1 MYSKAFKNYNKTFK
15 SISKIVPK
23 KNTPIAYYVTETV
36 SEAQREDKAV
46 RKIIELTRQ
55 KLQENKGY
63 KESDLEEALSGSNF
77 DKILANNPKILGA
90 FYEFKSLVSQHNS
103 EENLN
108 KLRQFQTAPPVR
120 VAVTGAGGA
129 IGYSLVFRI
138 ASGELLGP
146 SQPVIL
152 HLIDLPSQVPS
163 LKGLVMELEDCAFP
177 TLQGIVATGDL
188 NEGFKD
194 VDYAMLVGAK
204 PRGPGMERADLLRE
218 NGAIFKDQGKAIN
231 DNSSRNVKV
240 VVVGNP
246 ANTNAWVASQFAP
259 DLSPTQFSAL
269 TKLDHNRG
277 LAQIALKKNCRV
289 SDISR
294 FAIWGNHSKTQYPD
308 ISHTLVK
315 GKWVQDLIE
324 DKEWK
329 EKNFMPTVQDRG
341 AAIISARGKSS
352 AASAGNAALQHI
364 REWAYGT
371 SGEWTSF
378 AVWSDGSYGT
388 EQGIY
393 FSFPV
398 VCEYGGYQIV
408 QNVPID
414 PFSAKMLQKTNDELV
429 AERNQV
435 AQLVGIKREQWED
448 TYKRWKQN
456 FEKNGSLPGLYPP
469 QSNQPVINPE
479 LVQKVKFRLLL

>member
-1 MYSKAFKNYNKTFK
+1 
-15 SISKIVPK
+15 
-23 KNTPIAYYVTETV
+23 
-36 SEAQREDKAV
+36 
-46 RKIIELTRQ
+46 
-55 KLQENKGY
+55 
-63 KESDLEEALSGSNF
+63 
-77 DKILANNPKILGA
+77 
-90 FYEFKSLVSQHNS
+90 
-103 EENLN
+103 
-108 KLRQFQTAPPVR
+108 
-120 VAVTGAGGA
+120 
-129 IGYSLVFRI
+129 
-138 ASGELLGP
+138 
-146 SQPVIL
+146 
-152 HLIDLPSQVPS
+152 
-163 LKGLVMELEDCAFP
+163 
-177 TLQGIVATGDL
+177 
-188 NEGFKD
+188 
-194 VDYAMLVGAK
+194 
-204 PRGPGMERADLLRE
+204 MERADLLRD

-231 DNSSRNVKV
+231 DNASRDVKV

-277 LAQIALKKNCRV
+277 LAQIANKKGCRV

-315 GKWVQDLIE
+315 GQWVSDLIQ

-352 AASAGNAALQHI
+352 AASAGNAAMQHMT
-364 REWAYGT
+364 EWAYGT

-378 AVWSDGSYGT
+378 GVYSDGSYGT

-398 VCEYGGYQIV
+398 VCDFGGYQIV

-414 PFSAKMLQKTNDELV
+414 PFSAKMIQQTNDELI
-429 AERNQV
+429 AERNQIS
-435 AQLVGIKREQWED
+435 QLVGIKREQWED
-448 TYKRWKQN
+448 TYKRWKTN
-456 FEKNGSLPGLYPP
+456 FEKNGTMPGLYPP
-469 QSNQPVINPE
+469 QSDQPLISPE
-479 LVQKVKFRLLL
+479 LIQRVKFRLLL

>member
-1 MYSKAFKNYNKTFK
+1 MFKLFKKTNFKNIKAITTK
-15 SISKIVPK
+15 QSSI
-23 KNTPIAYYVTETV
+23 AFYVTDNLTQ
-36 SEAQREDKAV
+36 AQKEDNAIKT
-46 RKIIELTRQ
+46 IIQLTRR
-55 KLQENKGY
+55 KLQENKNF
-63 KESDLEEALSGSNF
+63 KESDVEEAFTGNNF
-77 DKILANNPKILGA
+77 DNILSNNPNILYA
-90 FYEFKSLVSQHNS
+90 YQHFKSIVSHHNSNKSLVKLSDYNS
-103 EENLN
+103 S
-108 KLRQFQTAPPVR
+108 PPVR

-138 ASGELLGP
+138 ASGEMLG
-146 SQPVIL
+146 SNQPVIL
-152 HLIDLPSQVPS
+152 HLIDLPDQVKS
-163 LKGLVMELEDCAFP
+163 LNGLVMELQDCAFP
-177 TLQGIVATGDL
+177 TLAGIVATGDL
-188 NEGFKD
+188 KEGFKD
-194 VDYAMLVGAK
+194 VDYALLVGAK
-204 PRGPGMERADLLRE
+204 PRGPGMERSDLLRD

-231 DNSSRNVKV
+231 DHASRNVKV

-277 LAQIALKKNCRV
+277 IGQLALKKKCGV

-308 ISHTLVK
+308 ISHTLVN
-315 GKWVQDLIE
+315 GKWVNDLVN
-324 DKEWK
+324 DNEWK

-352 AASAGNAALQHI
+352 AASAGNAAMNHMT
-364 REWAYGT
+364 EWAYGT
-371 SGEWTSF
+371 DGEWTSMG
-378 AVWSDGSYGT
+378 VYSDGSYGT
-388 EQGIY
+388 EVGIY

-398 VCEYGGYQIV
+398 VCCYGGYQIV

-429 AERNQV
+429 QERNQV

-448 TYKRWKQN
+448 TYKRWKTQ
-456 FEKNGSLPGLYPP
+456 FEKNGTLPGLYPP
-469 QSNQPVINPE
+469 QSDQPLISNE
-479 LVQKVKFRLLL
+479 LIQKVKFRILL

>member
-1 MYSKAFKNYNKTFK
+1 MFKKAFNKYNKNFK
-15 SISKIVPK
+15 SLEKIITK
-23 KNTPIAYYVTETV
+23 KKSPIAFYSVETV
-36 SEAQREDKAV
+36 SEAQREDRAV
-46 RKIIELTRQ
+46 RKLIQLTRQ
-55 KLQENKGY
+55 KLSENKGF
-63 KESDLEEALSGSNF
+63 KESDLEEAFSGSNF
-77 DKILANNPKILGA
+77 DKLLSNDPQILSA
-90 FYEFKSLVSQHNS
+90 FHEFKSLVSVHNTDEKLS
-103 EENLN
+103 

-138 ASGELLGP
+138 ASGEMLGP
-146 SQPVIL
+146 HQPVIL
-152 HLIDLPSQVPS
+152 HLIDLPDQVNA

-177 TLQGIVATGDL
+177 TLAGVVATGDL
-188 NEGFKD
+188 NVGFKN
-194 VDYAMLVGAK
+194 VDYALLVGAK

-231 DNSSRNVKV
+231 DNASRNVKV

-277 LAQIALKKNCRV
+277 LAQIAQKKQCRV
-289 SDISR
+289 TDISR

-315 GKWVQDLIE
+315 GKWVQDLIN
-324 DKEWK
+324 DKQWK
-329 EKNFMPTVQDRG
+329 EKTFMPTVQDRG

-352 AASAGNAALQHI
+352 AASAGNAAMQHMT
-364 REWAYGT
+364 EWAYGT

-398 VCEYGGYQIV
+398 VCDFGGYQIV

-414 PFSAKMLQKTNDELV
+414 PFSAQMLQKTNDELV

-448 TYKRWKQN
+448 TYKRWKSN
-456 FEKNGSLPGLYPP
+456 FEKNGSLPGIYPP
-469 QSNQPVINPE
+469 QSDQPLIAPE

>member
-1 MYSKAFKNYNKTFK
+1 MFKSFKYSKASFK
-15 SISKIVPK
+15 SIGKAFQ
-23 KNTPIAYYVTETV
+23 KNTPIAFYVTDIP
-36 SEAQREDKAV
+36 SQAQREDKVV
-46 RKIIELTRQ
+46 RKIIDLTRQ

-63 KESDLEEALSGSNF
+63 KDSDLDEALSGSNF
-77 DKILANNPKILGA
+77 DNILANNPKILSA
-90 FYEFKSLVSQHNS
+90 YYEFRSLVATHNTES
-103 EENLN
+103 KLY
-108 KLRQFQTAPPVR
+108 KLRQFQTAPPLR
-120 VAVTGAGGA
+120 VAVTGAAGA
-129 IGYSLVFRI
+129 IGYSIVFRI

-146 SQPVIL
+146 HQPVIL
-152 HLIDLPSQVPS
+152 HLIDLPNQVPA

-177 TLQGIVATGDL
+177 TLRGVVATGDL
-188 NEGFKD
+188 TEGFKD
-194 VDYAMLVGAK
+194 VNYAMLVGAK

-231 DNSSRNVKV
+231 DHASRNVKV

-259 DLSPTQFSAL
+259 DLSPTQFTAL

-277 LAQIALKKNCRV
+277 LAQLALKRGCRV

-308 ISHTLVK
+308 ISHTLIN

-329 EKNFMPTVQDRG
+329 EKQFMPTVQDRG
-341 AAIISARGKSS
+341 AAIITARGKSS
-352 AASAGNAALQHI
+352 AASAGNAAMQHI
-364 REWAYGT
+364 NEWEFGT
-371 SGEWTSF
+371 GGEWTSM
-378 AVWSDGSYGT
+378 AVYSDGSYGT
-388 EQGIY
+388 EQGVY

-398 VCEYGGYQIV
+398 VCGYGGYQIV

-414 PFSAKMLQKTNDELV
+414 PFSARMLQKTNDELV

-448 TYKRWKQN
+448 TYLRWKTN
-456 FEKNGSLPGLYPP
+456 FEKNGTMPGLYPP
-469 QSNQPVINPE
+469 ETDQPLINPE
-479 LVQKVKFRLLL
+479 LVNRVKFRLLL

>member
-1 MYSKAFKNYNKTFK
+1 MFSTKAFKKYNKNFK
-15 SISKIVPK
+15 SLNKIITK
-23 KNTPIAYYVTETV
+23 KSPICFYTTETIT
-36 SEAQREDKAV
+36 EAQKEDRAV
-46 RKIIELTRQ
+46 KKIIELTRS

-63 KESDLEEALSGSNF
+63 KESDLVEALSGSNF
-77 DKILANNPKILGA
+77 DRILANNPKILSA
-90 FYEFKSLVSQHNS
+90 VNEFKSIVSIHNT
-103 EENLN
+103 EENLY
-108 KLRQFQTAPPVR
+108 KLKNFQTAKPVR

-138 ASGELLGP
+138 ASGELFGP
-146 SQPVIL
+146 HQPVIL
-152 HLIDLPSQVPS
+152 HLIDLPSQVS
-163 LKGLVMELEDCAFP
+163 ALKGLVMELEDCAFP
-177 TLQGIVATGDL
+177 SLHGIVATGDL

-277 LAQIALKKNCRV
+277 LAQIANKKGCRV
-289 SDISR
+289 TDISR

-315 GKWVQDLIE
+315 GKWVQDLIN

-341 AAIISARGKSS
+341 AAIITARGKSS

-364 REWAYGT
+364 REWALGT

-388 EQGIY
+388 EPGIF

-414 PFSAKMLQKTNDELV
+414 PFSAQHLQKTNDELV
-429 AERNQV
+429 QERNQV

-448 TYKRWKQN
+448 TYKRWKTN

-469 QSNQPVINPE
+469 QSDQPTISND